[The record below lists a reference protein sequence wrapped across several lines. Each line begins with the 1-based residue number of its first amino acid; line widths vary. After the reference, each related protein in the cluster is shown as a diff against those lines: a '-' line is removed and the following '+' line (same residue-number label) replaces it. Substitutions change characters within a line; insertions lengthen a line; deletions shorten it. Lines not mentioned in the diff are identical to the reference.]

1 MSGCDALQAACSSD
15 ERRELVRASG
25 ALCGIDDVEVYDDG
39 VTLCVRLFGAVPEG
53 LKAWNV
59 VVTGGAEGL
68 GLGIA
73 PGRGP
78 SREMGLGNSLAGRG
92 VIRVHCST
100 SSASAAGRG
109 PGRTA
114 SARRPRSCRAIGRS
128 R

>member
-59 VVTGGAEGL
+59 VVTGGARIT
-68 GLGIA
+68 GIA
-73 PGRGP
+73 VTGVDLEDHEDEGSCLRVTLDRTGDFSTYCLCLVAPPETCLLYTSP
-78 SREMGLGNSLAGRG
+78 S
-92 VIRVHCST
+92 
-100 SSASAAGRG
+100 
-109 PGRTA
+109 
-114 SARRPRSCRAIGRS
+114 PRD
-128 R
+128 